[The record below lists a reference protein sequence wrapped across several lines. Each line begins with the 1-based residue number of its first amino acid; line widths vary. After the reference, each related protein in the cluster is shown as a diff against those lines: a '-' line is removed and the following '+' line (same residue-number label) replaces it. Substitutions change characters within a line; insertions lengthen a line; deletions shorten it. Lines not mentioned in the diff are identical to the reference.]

1 MFTIGNS
8 NKRFHLLILLALVG
22 LLLSL
27 AACGGQATEEP
38 AAPADTAD
46 EGAEAE
52 GSGEAETT
60 DTEPQAA
67 EEQADA
73 GLESDAAEV
82 KAEFFSEEQ
91 YQRSLDQLE
100 MQAAGEFDNTIG
112 SDPWVQILGDQEMVD
127 TSEYAKEPPYT
138 FCFSNAGVNNPWRVV
153 GWTTMQAE
161 VDLHPEIEEFIHVD
175 AEGSDEKQISDIADL
190 VAGGECDFLIVSPN
204 TTAALTPAVEQA
216 CEELPVVVF
225 DRGVFTDCPVSF
237 VQPIGG
243 YAFGH
248 QGAEFIVDNC
258 EEDCNVLALRILP
271 GVDVLEERWAAAKR
285 VFEDAEKINVVG
297 VEFGDGDNAKV
308 KSIVNDYLDRFDEID
323 AIWMDAGATAVAAL
337 EAFEDRG
344 LDYPII
350 VGEDQQD
357 FLVKWQQQD
366 LTGIAPTFPTFQWRT
381 PVIAGMRILS
391 GEPVP
396 AIWRLPQPAV
406 TQENLDQ
413 FVQPNMPPLHY
424 AMCGCEEMPDFPE
437 RWGGEPE

>member
-1 MFTIGNS
+1 MFSVSNG
-8 NKRFHLLILLALVG
+8 NKRFRLLILLALAT
-22 LLLSL
+22 LLLSM
-27 AACGGQATEEP
+27 AACGGNEAAEP
-38 AAPADTAD
+38 AA
-46 EGAEAE
+46 EEEAE
-52 GSGEAETT
+52 MEAEETAAEETT
-60 DTEPQAA
+60 DTETEAEPA
-67 EEQADA
+67 EEQTDA

-82 KAEFFSEEQ
+82 KAEFFSQEQ
-91 YQRSLDQLE
+91 YDRSLEQLE

-112 SDPWVQILGDQEMVD
+112 DEPWVQIVGDQEMVD
-127 TSEYAKEPPYT
+127 TSEYAQEPPYT

-161 VDLHPEIEEFIHVD
+161 VDLHDEIEEFIHVD

-190 VAGGECDFLIVSPN
+190 VASGNCDYLIVSPN

-248 QGAEFIVDNC
+248 QGAEFIVENC

-285 VFEDAEKINVVG
+285 VFEDSEKVNVIG

-357 FLVKWQQQD
+357 FLVKWQQED
-366 LTGIAPTFPTFQWRT
+366 LTAIAPTFPTFQWRT
-381 PVIAGMRILS
+381 PIIAGMRIMS
-391 GEPVP
+391 GEEVP
-396 AIWRLPQPAV
+396 AVWRLPQPAV
-406 TQENLDQ
+406 TQENLDE
-413 FVQPNMPPLHY
+413 FVQPDMPPLHY
-424 AMCGCEEMPDFPE
+424 AMCGCEDMPNFPE
-437 RWGGEPE
+437 RWGGE